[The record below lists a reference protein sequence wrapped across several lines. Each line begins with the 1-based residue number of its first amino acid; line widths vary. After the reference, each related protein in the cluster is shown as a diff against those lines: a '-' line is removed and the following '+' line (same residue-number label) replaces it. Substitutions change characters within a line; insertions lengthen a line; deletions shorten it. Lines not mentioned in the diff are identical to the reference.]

1 MDFQQLAQ
9 VVGQVG
15 LPIALIAFGMW
26 FAAVKFWPWYSDESR
41 RSQDRAVDMAQAE
54 ALKALA
60 VALETV
66 SLAGRD
72 KPA

>member
-1 MDFQQLAQ
+1 MDFQQIVQ
-9 VVGQVG
+9 VVSQVG
-15 LPIALIAFGMW
+15 VPIALLAFGMW
-26 FAAVKFWPWYSDESR
+26 FAAVKLWPWYSDESR

-66 SLAGRD
+66 MTAGRD
-72 KPA
+72 KSA